1 MPRRSNQRRGEK
13 DQGAIVPRLIRP
25 YDEELDFP
33 KFIEGFMQIRNF
45 SIIAHIDH
53 GKSTLSDRLLMRAG
67 AITERE
73 FKEQILDDMDLE
85 RERGITIKASA
96 VTVFHEHNGE
106 KFMLNFIDTPGHVD
120 FHYEVQKALQA
131 CEGAILVVD
140 ATQGVQAQTVANA
153 YAAIDVGLDIIPV
166 INKIDL
172 PSSRPVEVAEEIEQV
187 LGFKAEDCIL
197 VSAKTGQ
204 GIDDLI
210 GKLCDQLPPP
220 KGSPDLPLRALIF
233 DSIYDDYRG
242 VIVYV
247 RVVDGELRKGMKIR
261 LMGADRE
268 YQVTDLGKL
277 MPRPKQ
283 VPSIGTSEVGFLVA
297 AIKDLHDVRIGD
309 TVTDAQN
316 PAPEALP
323 GYKPIQQMVFCD
335 FYPGG
340 KTQYDELR
348 DAMDRLQLND
358 SSFTFAPESSD
369 ALGFGF
375 RCGFLGL
382 LHMEIIQER
391 LEREF
396 NIEVV
401 QTAPTVTYEILLND
415 QSTIRI
421 DAPSELPDLT
431 HVAEIREPY
440 IVMNLILP
448 ADGVGALMKLC
459 EDRRGIYKKT
469 EYIGATRVILVYEMP
484 LAEVIYD
491 FYDRLK
497 SATRGYGTMDYELIG
512 FRIGDLVKVDIL
524 VNGDRVDALS
534 VIVHR
539 EHAEARGRRLLIRL
553 KKEIDRHLFEIPL
566 QAAIGGKVIARET
579 IKSVGK
585 NVTAKC
591 YGGDVTR
598 KRKLLEKQKEGKEAH
613 EAGRVG
619 GHSAGSVHVDSGDR
633 GLNIYRDEEL
643 ASGEAAPASTV
654 NLSPTDLATA
664 RSVQSLVTAR
674 GAAVIIPG
682 DDGQHDQDDSVAIPS
697 TGGRPA
703 GREAGTGK
711 WRSRGERES
720 DAESCFCGG
729 RSRLFARQICGASR
743 AWTSVPWQRCHLW

>member
-1 MPRRSNQRRGEK
+1 
-13 DQGAIVPRLIRP
+13 
-25 YDEELDFP
+25 
-33 KFIEGFMQIRNF
+33 MQIRNF

-96 VTVFHEHNGE
+96 VTVFHEHLGE

-140 ATQGVQAQTVANA
+140 STQGVQAQTVANA
-153 YAAIDVGLDIIPV
+153 YAAVEAGLEIIPV

-187 LGFKAEDCIL
+187 LGFPAEDAIL

-204 GIDDLI
+204 GIDELI
-210 GKLCDQLPPP
+210 SKLCEKLPKPR
-220 KGSPDLPLRALIF
+220 GNPDAPTRALIF

-247 RVVDGELRKGMKIR
+247 RVIDGELVKGQKIK
-261 LMGADRE
+261 LMGTDKL
-268 YQVTDLGKL
+268 YQITDLGKL

-283 VPSIGTSEVGFLVA
+283 VDRIGNSEVGYLVA
-297 AIKDLHDVRIGD
+297 AIKDLHDIRIGD
-309 TVTDAQN
+309 TVTDAAT
-316 PAPEALP
+316 PATEALP
-323 GYKPIQQMVFCD
+323 GYKPIQQMVYCD

-340 KTQYDELR
+340 STQYDELR

-358 SSFTFAPESSD
+358 SSFSFAPESSD

-396 NIEVV
+396 HIEIV
-401 QTAPTVTYEILLND
+401 QTAPTVTYEIKMTD
-415 QSTIRI
+415 GSVKRI
-421 DAPSELPDLT
+421 DAPSKLPNPT
-431 HVAEIREPY
+431 QVEEIREPY
-440 IVMNLILP
+440 ILMNLILP
-448 ADGVGALMKLC
+448 SDSVGALMKLC

-469 EYIGATRVILVYEMP
+469 EYIGATRVILVYEVP

-497 SATRGYGTMDYELIG
+497 SATRGYGTMDYDLIG
-512 FRIGDLVKVDIL
+512 FRVGDLVKLDIL

-534 VIVHR
+534 VIVHA
-539 EHAEARGRRLLIRL
+539 EHAEQRGRRLLVRL
-553 KKEIDRHLFEIPL
+553 KKEIAKHLFEIPL
-566 QAAIGGKVIARET
+566 QAAIGGKIIARET

-591 YGGDVTR
+591 YGGDVSR
-598 KRKLLEKQKEGKEAH
+598 KRKLLEKQKEGKKRMK
-613 EAGRVG
+613 RVG
-619 GHSAGSVHVDSGDR
+619 SVD
-633 GLNIYRDEEL
+633 IPQ
-643 ASGEAAPASTV
+643 EAFMSI
-654 NLSPTDLATA
+654 L
-664 RSVQSLVTAR
+664 
-674 GAAVIIPG
+674 
-682 DDGQHDQDDSVAIPS
+682 
-697 TGGRPA
+697 
-703 GREAGTGK
+703 
-711 WRSRGERES
+711 ES
-720 DAESCFCGG
+720 ED
-729 RSRLFARQICGASR
+729 
-743 AWTSVPWQRCHLW
+743 

>member
-1 MPRRSNQRRGEK
+1 
-13 DQGAIVPRLIRP
+13 
-25 YDEELDFP
+25 
-33 KFIEGFMQIRNF
+33 MQIRNF

-73 FKEQILDDMDLE
+73 FQNQMLDDMDLE

-96 VTVFHEHNGE
+96 VTVFHDHNGE
-106 KFMLNFIDTPGHVD
+106 QFMLNFIDTPGHVD

-140 ATQGVQAQTVANA
+140 STQGVQAQTVANA
-153 YAAIDVGLDIIPV
+153 YAAIEVGLHIIPV

-172 PSSRPVEVAEEIEQV
+172 PSADAIRVAEEIEQV
-187 LGFKAEDCIL
+187 LGFSAEDAIL
-197 VSAKTGQ
+197 VSAKTGA
-204 GIDDLI
+204 GIDELLT
-210 GKLCDQLPPP
+210 KLCDQLPAPTGNP
-220 KGSPDLPLRALIF
+220 NAPTRALIF

-242 VIVYV
+242 VIAYV
-247 RVVDGELRKGMKIR
+247 RVFDGELKKGQKIR
-261 LMGADRE
+261 LMGADKV
-268 YQVTDLGKL
+268 YQITELGKL
-277 MPRPKQ
+277 MPRPKT
-283 VPSIGTSEVGFLVA
+283 VEVIGTGEVGFIVA

-309 TVTDAQN
+309 TVTDFAN

-323 GYKPIQQMVFCD
+323 GYKPIQQMVYCD

-340 KTQYDELR
+340 KTQYEDLR

-396 NIEVV
+396 SVEVV
-401 QTAPTVTYEILLND
+401 QTAPTVTYEIKLTD
-415 QSTIRI
+415 GSIKRI
-421 DAPSELPDLT
+421 DAPSELPNATIVD
-431 HVAEIREPY
+431 EIREPY
-440 IVMNLILP
+440 ILCNLILP

-469 EYIGATRVILVYEMP
+469 EYIGSSRVILVYEMP

-497 SATRGYGTMDYELIG
+497 SATRGYGTMDFDLIG
-512 FRIGDLVKVDIL
+512 FRPGNLKKLDIL

-534 VIVHR
+534 VIVHSD
-539 EHAEARGRRLLIRL
+539 HAEQRGRKLLVRL
-553 KKEIDRHLFEIPL
+553 KEEIDRHLFEIPL
-566 QAAIGGKVIARET
+566 QAAIGGKIIARET

-591 YGGDVTR
+591 YGGDITR
-598 KRKLLEKQKEGKEAH
+598 KRKLLEKQKEGKKRMKRVGSVDIPQEAFMAIL
-613 EAGRVG
+613 EAG
-619 GHSAGSVHVDSGDR
+619 D
-633 GLNIYRDEEL
+633 
-643 ASGEAAPASTV
+643 
-654 NLSPTDLATA
+654 
-664 RSVQSLVTAR
+664 
-674 GAAVIIPG
+674 
-682 DDGQHDQDDSVAIPS
+682 
-697 TGGRPA
+697 
-703 GREAGTGK
+703 
-711 WRSRGERES
+711 
-720 DAESCFCGG
+720 
-729 RSRLFARQICGASR
+729 
-743 AWTSVPWQRCHLW
+743 

>member
-1 MPRRSNQRRGEK
+1 
-13 DQGAIVPRLIRP
+13 
-25 YDEELDFP
+25 
-33 KFIEGFMQIRNF
+33 MQIRNF

-73 FKEQILDDMDLE
+73 FQEQILDDMDLE

-96 VTVFHEHNGE
+96 VTVFHEHKGE

-153 YAAIDVGLDIIPV
+153 YAAIDVGLEIIPV

-172 PSSRPVEVAEEIEQV
+172 PSAQPTEVAEEIEQV
-187 LGFKAEDCIL
+187 LGFAAEDAIL

-204 GIDDLI
+204 GIDELI
-210 GKLCDQLPPP
+210 SKLCDQLPPP
-220 KGSPDLPLRALIF
+220 KGKPDKPLRALIF

-247 RVVDGELRKGMKIR
+247 RVVDGELRKGQRVR
-261 LMGADRE
+261 LMGNDRE

-283 VPSIGTSEVGFLVA
+283 VEVIGTGEVGYLVA

-309 TVTDAQN
+309 TVTDAQS
-316 PAPEALP
+316 PAAEALP

-358 SSFTFAPESSD
+358 SSFTFQPENSD

-401 QTAPTVTYEILLND
+401 QTAPTVTYEIALTD
-415 QSTIRI
+415 GSTKRI
-421 DAPSELPDLT
+421 DSPSELPNPT
-431 HVAEIREPY
+431 HIAEIREPY
-440 IVMNLILP
+440 ILNNLILP
-448 ADGVGALMKLC
+448 SDSVGAMMKLC

-469 EYIGATRVILVYEMP
+469 EYIGATRVLLQFEMP

-497 SATRGYGTMDYELIG
+497 SSTRGYGTMDFELIG
-512 FRIGDLVKVDIL
+512 FRVGNLVKMDVL
-524 VNGDRVDALS
+524 VNGDRIDALS

-539 EHAEARGRRLLIRL
+539 DHAEQRGRRLLVRL
-553 KKEIDRHLFEIPL
+553 KEEIDRHLFEIPL

-591 YGGDVTR
+591 YGGDITR
-598 KRKLLEKQKEGKEAH
+598 KRKLLEKQKEGKKRMK
-613 EAGRVG
+613 RVG
-619 GHSAGSVHVDSGDR
+619 SVD
-633 GLNIYRDEEL
+633 IPQ
-643 ASGEAAPASTV
+643 EAFMAI
-654 NLSPTDLATA
+654 LE
-664 RSVQSLVTAR
+664 
-674 GAAVIIPG
+674 PG
-682 DDGQHDQDDSVAIPS
+682 D
-697 TGGRPA
+697 
-703 GREAGTGK
+703 
-711 WRSRGERES
+711 
-720 DAESCFCGG
+720 
-729 RSRLFARQICGASR
+729 
-743 AWTSVPWQRCHLW
+743 